1 MNPDQTPELSLD
13 PRGRADPAPVTEE
26 QAHDK
31 IDKLDQLITRL
42 ENTGLE
48 EYVKLSQRTWKILG
62 MNLLSGVARG
72 LGFTLGTAIVLAI
85 VYKVVKYMIEMNI
98 PYLTEMLQE
107 IVAIASGGGQPL

>member
-1 MNPDQTPELSLD
+1 MADESVTIDEKLNEL
-13 PRGRADPAPVTEE
+13 
-26 QAHDK
+26 DK
-31 IDKLDQLITRL
+31 LITRL

-48 EYVKLSQRTWKILG
+48 EYIKLSQRTWKVLF

-85 VYKVVKYMIEMNI
+85 VYKIVKYMIEMNI

-107 IVAIASGGGQPL
+107 IVIIANGGQPM